1 MLFSDNIEA
10 TPCAPRKVNNDYKQT
25 VEPIGCK
32 MTVKS
37 ISLILMLVFASLV
50 HALEAQPVYKNSAAP
65 IEERVADLVGRMTL
79 EEKILQLNQHWYGEN
94 LNPNNHGETND
105 TITPEI
111 GSLIFLSDEPKLML
125 FRNEIQ
131 RLAMEKTRLGIPI
144 LFGFDVIHGMRT
156 IYPIPLA
163 QACAWNPALISE
175 TAGMAARETRLTGI
189 NWIFSP
195 MVDVAHD
202 PRWGRVAEG
211 FGEDPYAAGVFC
223 AATVKGYQGDSLSN
237 SNSVAA
243 CLKHFVGYGMSEGGR
258 DYHASDISAQ
268 SLWET
273 YLPPFEAGVKAGA
286 ATVMSAFNDISGV
299 PATANHYLLTEVLKQ
314 RWRHDGFVVSDWN
327 AIEQLTTQGVAKDQK
342 EAARKAFL
350 AGVEMD
356 MVDRAYLDNLKELV
370 DEGKVG
376 MDLINES
383 VARVLRVKFRLGLFD
398 RPYTPIVAESKRELL
413 PADEALAAKLAEE
426 SMVLL
431 KNEKSILP
439 LSAKLKT
446 LAIVGPMAD
455 DQTNL
460 LGSWSGNGKEQDV
473 ETIFAGLTRE
483 FGSRLKLT
491 YVRGCDFDGNDE
503 SGFAEAVAIARQA
516 DEVLV
521 CLGEKK
527 SWSGENAS
535 RSTIALP
542 AIQEKLV
549 ARLKQTGKPVI
560 LVLSNGRPLELQR
573 LEPMADAI
581 VEIWQPGIAGGTPL
595 AGIISGRVNPSG
607 RLAITFPLT
616 SGQIPT
622 YYNMRVSA
630 RPWSGGYQ
638 DIPTEPLYWFGHGLS
653 YTTFKYGQ
661 ATLSANKLTCD
672 QKLTVQV
679 PVKNTGRM
687 KGMETVFWYISD
699 PVCSISR
706 PVKELKYFQKKGIN
720 PGETVVFNFEIDPM
734 RDLSYPDANGNRLL
748 EPGEFNV
755 QVGDQKL
762 SFELMEKL
770 RTAPTV
776 TAANIHSPPAVRTVK
791 D

>member
-1 MLFSDNIEA
+1 M
-10 TPCAPRKVNNDYKQT
+10 VQ
-25 VEPIGCK
+25 
-32 MTVKS
+32 
-37 ISLILMLVFASLV
+37 SLR
-50 HALEAQPVYKNSAAP
+50 AQPVYKNPAAP
-65 IEERVADLVGRMTL
+65 LEQRIADLVGRMTL

-94 LNPNNHGETND
+94 LNPNNQGETND
-105 TITPEI
+105 AITPEI
-111 GSLIFLSDEPKLML
+111 GSLIFLSDAPEFLKL
-125 FRNEIQ
+125 RNDFQ
-131 RLAMEKTRLGIPI
+131 RRAMEQTRLGIPI
-144 LFGFDVIHGMRT
+144 LFGFDVIHGIRT

-163 QACAWNPALISE
+163 QACAWNPDLVSE
-175 TAGMAARETRLTGI
+175 TAGMAARETRRTGI

-195 MVDVAHD
+195 MTDIARD

-223 AATVKGYQGDSLSN
+223 AATVKGYQGENLSN

-286 ATVMSAFNDISGV
+286 ATLMSAFNDISGM

-314 RWRHDGFVVSDWN
+314 RWGHDGFVVSDWN
-327 AIEQLTTQGVAKDQK
+327 AIEQLIAQGVAKDRK

-356 MVDRAYLDNLKELV
+356 MVDRTYSDYLKELV
-370 DEGKVG
+370 DEGKVS
-376 MDLINES
+376 MDLINDS

-398 RPYTPIVAESKRELL
+398 RPYTPNVAESERQLL
-413 PADEALAAKLAEE
+413 PADKVLAAKLAEE

-431 KNEKSILP
+431 KNEKNILP
-439 LSAKLKT
+439 LSAQIKT
-446 LAIVGPMAD
+446 LAVIGPMVKD
-455 DQTNL
+455 RTNL

-473 ETIFAGLTRE
+473 ESIFAGLTSE
-483 FGSRLKLT
+483 FGARLHLP
-491 YVRGCDFDGNDE
+491 YARGCDFDGDDE
-503 SGFAEAVAIARQA
+503 SGFDEAVAIASQA
-516 DEVLV
+516 DAVLV

-535 RSTIALP
+535 RSSIALP
-542 AIQEKLV
+542 VIQEKLV
-549 ARLKQTGKPVI
+549 ARLKQTGKPIV

-573 LEPMADAI
+573 LEPMANAI
-581 VEIWQPGIAGGTPL
+581 VEMWQPGIAGGTPL
-595 AGIISGRVNPSG
+595 AGILSGRVNPSG

-616 SGQIPT
+616 TGQIPT
-622 YYNMRVSA
+622 YYNMRMSA
-630 RPWSGGYQ
+630 RPWGGGYQ

-653 YTTFKYGQ
+653 YTTFNYGQ
-661 ATLSANKLTCD
+661 ATLSVDKITRD

-679 PVKNTGRM
+679 PVTNTGTM

-706 PVKELKYFQKKGIN
+706 PGKELKYFQKKEIN
-720 PGETVVFNFEIDPM
+720 PGDTVVFNFEIDPL
-734 RDLSYPDANGNRLL
+734 RDLSYPDANGQRLL
-748 EPGEFNV
+748 EPGDFYI
-755 QVGDQKL
+755 QVGNQKL
-762 SFELMEKL
+762 TFELVEHL
-770 RTAPTV
+770 HTAT
-776 TAANIHSPPAVRTVK
+776 TISAADIHSQAINKTAK